1 MAETDAEAMTATVR
15 DGYGFDDPAIELG
28 ALVTGAGVPADPS
41 TPVRLPLA
49 MLNRHG
55 LIAGATGTGKTRT
68 VQLIAEQLSDHGVP
82 VVVADLKG
90 DLSGL
95 ARPGEGGDK
104 LLARAAEIGQDWSA
118 SAYPVE
124 FLSLGGIGTG
134 IPVRASVTSFGPV
147 LLAKVLDLNETQASS
162 LRLVVHFA
170 DKAGLPLLDIAD
182 LRAVLHHLVS
192 DEGKEE
198 LEGLGA
204 LSKATAGVILRE
216 LIGFTDDGAEAFFGE
231 PEFDTADLLR
241 VADDGRGIVT
251 CIELNPVLD
260 RPRLFSTFLLW
271 MLADLFQ
278 ELPEVG
284 DADKPKLVFVI
295 EEAHLLF
302 TGATKVFL
310 EQVTQIVRLIRSKGV
325 GILFVTQSPK
335 DIHPDV
341 LAQLGSRVQHA
352 LRAHTPDDAKALR
365 AAVSTY
371 PVSGYDLEEV
381 LTGLGTGE
389 AVVTGVSP
397 KGTPTPVAWA
407 KLPAPRSLMAPAGE
421 DLLAATVAAS
431 PLAGRYAQAVD
442 RESAKEMLAARL
454 AGAESAPESAAGSP
468 SGPDAGPAGS
478 GGSQTAGT
486 EADRE
491 RKGKDDERAARRA
504 DEDSV
509 VEKVVS
515 SSAFRSFLRSAGTV
529 LGREIT
535 RSVLGTAQ
543 RSRRR

>member
-1 MAETDAEAMTATVR
+1 VADDDVSTAGRDAIAAAVR
-15 DGYGFDDPAIELG
+15 AGYGFDDPAVELG
-28 ALVTGAGVPADPS
+28 ALVTGAGVAADPAIR
-41 TPVRLPLA
+41 VRLPLA

-68 VQLIAEQLSDHGVP
+68 VQLVAEQLSDHGVP
-82 VVVADLKG
+82 VVLADLKG

-95 ARPGEGGDK
+95 ARPGEPGEK
-104 LLARAAEIGQDWSA
+104 LLARAAEVGQEWSPA
-118 SAYPVE
+118 SYPVE

-134 IPVRASVTSFGPV
+134 VPVRSTVTAFGPV

-162 LRLVVHFA
+162 LRLVFHFA
-170 DKAGLPLLDIAD
+170 DKAGLPLLDLAD

-192 DEGKEE
+192 DEGKAE

-231 PEFDTADLLR
+231 PEFDTADLVR
-241 VADDGRGIVT
+241 TADDGRGVVT
-251 CIELNPVLD
+251 CVELAEVLD
-260 RPRLFSTFLLW
+260 KPRLFSTFLLW
-271 MLADLFQ
+271 LLADLFQ

-284 DADKPKLVFVI
+284 DLDKPKLVFVI

-302 TGATKVFL
+302 TGASPVFL

-325 GILFVTQSPK
+325 GVLFVTQSPK
-335 DIHPDV
+335 DVHPDV

-371 PVSGYDLEEV
+371 PMSGYDLEEV

-407 KLPAPRSLMAPAGE
+407 KLPAPRSAMAPAGE
-421 DLLAATVAAS
+421 DLMAATIAAS
-431 PLAGRYAQAVD
+431 PLAARYQQVLD
-442 RESAKEMLAARL
+442 RESARELLAARL
-454 AGAESAPESAAGSP
+454 AAAPAEEATPVPDGGAQ
-468 SGPDAGPAGS
+468 GPDVP
-478 GGSQTAGT
+478 
-486 EADRE
+486 
-491 RKGKDDERAARRA
+491 DERATPERGRARR
-504 DEDSV
+504 EEEGV
-509 VEKVVS
+509 VEKVVT

-535 RSVLGTAQ
+535 RSVLGTAK

>member
-1 MAETDAEAMTATVR
+1 MGDDRSTAERDAITAAVR
-15 DGYGFDDPAIELG
+15 EGYGFDDPAIELG
-28 ALVTGAGVPADPS
+28 ALVPGPGAPTEASVR
-41 TPVRLPLA
+41 VRLPLA

-82 VVVADLKG
+82 VVLADLKG

-95 ARPGEGGDK
+95 VRPGEPGDK
-104 LLARAAEIGQDWSA
+104 LLARATEVGQEWSPA
-118 SAYPVE
+118 SYPAE
-124 FLSLGGIGTG
+124 FLSLGGIGPG
-134 IPVRASVTSFGPV
+134 VPVRSTVTAFGPV

-162 LRLVVHFA
+162 LRLVFHFA
-170 DKAGLPLLDIAD
+170 DKAGLPLLDLAD

-192 DEGKEE
+192 DEGKAE
-198 LEGLGA
+198 LEELGA

-241 VADDGRGIVT
+241 TADDGRGVVT
-251 CIELNPVLD
+251 CVELAEVLD
-260 RPRLFSTFLLW
+260 KPRLFSTFLLW
-271 MLADLFQ
+271 LLADLFQ

-284 DADKPKLVFVI
+284 DLDKPKLVFVI

-302 TGATKVFL
+302 TGASPVFL

-335 DIHPDV
+335 DVHPDV

-407 KLPAPRSLMAPAGE
+407 KLPAPRSLMAPAG
-421 DLLAATVAAS
+421 DALAATVAAS
-431 PLAGRYAQAVD
+431 PLAPRYQEVAD
-442 RESAKEMLAARL
+442 RESARELLAARL
-454 AGAESAPESAAGSP
+454 AAAPAEPGEVTPGGQAPPE
-468 SGPDAGPAGS
+468 GPAG
-478 GGSQTAGT
+478 TP
-486 EADRE
+486 E
-491 RKGKDDERAARRA
+491 RPRSRRDAHDE
-504 DEDSV
+504 EGV
-509 VEKVVS
+509 VEKVVT

-535 RSVLGTAQ
+535 RSVLGTAK